1 MNGFTQLDN
10 DLGREIGLTCGS
22 GAFHVYFVLY
32 SHRNAKTGACYP
44 SLKLLAEETG
54 KCSRTVQRELDKLRE
69 AGFIDWTSGGYNAQ
83 AQANHAN
90 SYIFPRAAKWLALF
104 FCSI

>member
-44 SLKLLAEETG
+44 SLKLLSEETG
-54 KCSRTVQRELDKLRE
+54 KSISTLKRELDKLRE
-69 AGFIDWTSGGYNAQ
+69 AGFIDWTSGGNTQVQ
-83 AQANHAN
+83 ALHAN

-104 FCSI
+104 FCLI

>member
-44 SLKLLAEETG
+44 SLKLLSEETG
-54 KCSRTVQRELDKLRE
+54 KSSRTIQRELDKLRE

-90 SYIFPRAAKWLALF
+90 SYIFPRAAK
-104 FCSI
+104 

>member
-10 DLGREIGLTCGS
+10 NLGREIGLTCGS
-22 GAFHVYFVLY
+22 GAFHIYFVLY

-54 KCSRTVQRELDKLRE
+54 KSLSTIKRELHNLRE
-69 AGFIDWTSGGYNAQ
+69 AGFIDWTTGGYNEQ
-83 AQANHAN
+83 TQTNYAN
-90 SYIFPRAAKWLALF
+90 SYTFPRAAKWLALF
-104 FCSI
+104 FCLI